1 MSPRSLFRPVALLVA
16 VAGPVAAL
24 PPATHRDA

>member
-1 MSPRSLFRPVALLVA
+1 MSPRSLFRPVAVLVA
-16 VAGPVAAL
+16 AAGPAAI